1 MSISTTTV
9 KLLLFILVALP
20 SGPLGPSLM
29 GGPVSVQATGN
40 RAAEMSED
48 ATYRYYFINEKFI
61 VSHQEV
67 LIDGEGRGRYRFKK
81 RDMEEMTLDF
91 KVSPRVL
98 GEIRGLIDQLA
109 FLSTEESF
117 QHKKDF
123 SHLGTM
129 SIRIRRGTREREASF
144 NYTDNT
150 LMNQLVQIFRGLTV
164 QENRIFEMELVR
176 ATDPISMPA
185 QLRFLEGELK
195 SRSIADPPRFRPML
209 TELKSDESVPLIARN
224 HAERLL
230 QMIEKSK

>member
-1 MSISTTTV
+1 MSLTTFPV
-9 KLLLFILVALP
+9 KLLLIILVVLP
-20 SGPLGPSLM
+20 AGQPLM
-29 GGPVSVQATGN
+29 GGPGRVQAAGN
-40 RAAEMSED
+40 RVAGMSED
-48 ATYRYYFINEKFI
+48 ATYRYYFINEKFV

-91 KVSPRVL
+91 QVSPRVL

-129 SIRIRRGTREREASF
+129 SIRIRRGTREREATF

-164 QENRIFEMELVR
+164 QENRIFEIELVR
-176 ATDPISMPA
+176 STDPISMPA
-185 QLRFLEGELK
+185 QLRFLEAELK
-195 SRSIADPPRFRPML
+195 SRSIADPPRFSPML
-209 TELKSDESVPLIARN
+209 TDLKRDESVPLIARN

-230 QMIEKSK
+230 QMIEKLK